1 MDHVADGI
9 ELFMCEAAQ
18 FVFVQAKAAKQ
29 SGEDEEQVRVAEIEG
44 TVDTLALLASQSS
57 ISKAPKLA

>member
-1 MDHVADGI
+1 
-9 ELFMCEAAQ
+9 MCEAAQ
-18 FVFVQAKAAKQ
+18 FVFVQAKAAEQ

-57 ISKAPKLA
+57 ISKGPKLA